1 MYLNRCEMARLRGS
15 NMPLKDIVAAHDNS
29 ACGAAHLDTEVSKD
43 VPRHASLLEDFGA
56 ALPNARCIRVVQ
68 GNNSVPF
75 QVFGDRTGC
84 ASHK

>member
-1 MYLNRCEMARLRGS
+1 MCLNRCKMARLRGS
-15 NMPLKDIVAAHDNS
+15 NMLPKDVVAAHDNS
-29 ACGAAHLDTEVSKD
+29 AHGAAHLDTDVSED

-56 ALPNARCIRVVQ
+56 ALPNARYIRIAR
-68 GNNSVPF
+68 GSNSVPF